1 LYEGGTRPWRRR
13 EGVRGNDS
21 ESGLVTRSAGDYENG
36 RERAMQQETAPA
48 VRRTYT
54 ITETAEILGISRT
67 TAYECAKAGVLPV
80 LKLRGRLVV
89 PAAALEAMLAP

>member
-1 LYEGGTRPWRRR
+1 MAIAR
-13 EGVRGNDS
+13 EGERPRGNDS
-21 ESGLVTRSAGDYENG
+21 RAGVVTRSAGGHEN
-36 RERAMQQETAPA
+36 REERTMQQETAPA

-67 TAYECAKAGVLPV
+67 TAYECAKSGVLPV

-89 PAAALEAMLAP
+89 PAAALDAMLAP

>member
-1 LYEGGTRPWRRR
+1 
-13 EGVRGNDS
+13 
-21 ESGLVTRSAGDYENG
+21 
-36 RERAMQQETAPA
+36 MQRETAPA
-48 VRRTYT
+48 ARRTYT

-67 TAYECAKAGVLPV
+67 TAYECAKGGVLPV

>member
-1 LYEGGTRPWRRR
+1 
-13 EGVRGNDS
+13 V
-21 ESGLVTRSAGDYENG
+21 VTRSADEHEN
-36 RERAMQQETAPA
+36 REKRAMQHETAPA
-48 VRRTYT
+48 VRRAYT

-67 TAYECAKAGVLPV
+67 TAYECAKSGALPV